1 MAHLTQKDSRRFR
14 IQFTLPHPLYE
25 LYQQTLER
33 AKKHC
38 ASINFGPEFAEWFG
52 NQLEQINRELAALE
66 KRLKGASVNQ
76 ISVETDLSL
85 LNSNLPADR
94 QANIN

>member
-1 MAHLTQKDSRRFR
+1 MAHLRQKDGQRFR
-14 IQFTLPHPLYE
+14 IQFTLRHPLFE

-33 AKKHC
+33 AKKHR

-66 KRLKGASVNQ
+66 KRQKGVP
-76 ISVETDLSL
+76 VEQL
-85 LNSNLPADR
+85 L
-94 QANIN
+94 ANPIFRS

>member
-1 MAHLTQKDSRRFR
+1 MAHLRQKDSRRFR

-33 AKKHC
+33 AKKHR
-38 ASINFGPEFAEWFG
+38 ASINFGPEFSEWFG

-66 KRLKGASVNQ
+66 KRQKGIPVKQFSA
-76 ISVETDLSL
+76 ETDRSL
-85 LNSNLPADR
+85 FNSNLSADR
-94 QANIN
+94 KANIN